1 MNKYILPI
9 ACIAYIILCT
19 RCMVDKTFL
28 DEAEIAWFQ
37 CYDKGDTLIFQSK
50 NHKQIILK
58 VDTISVYNPRNHN
71 PFDWEGMSIYHYF
84 EISNDINGRGVIGIS
99 EVNKQISKKRNG
111 NIPDIYFRIEKSGIY
126 YDDGLQ
132 IYFGDAAVYDYGRK
146 FLNKAKE
153 SYMSNNK
160 DCIFR
165 ASDYM
170 IEKDPND
177 SITDFVWSRERGLL
191 SFTVRDTATYQFI
204 ERIPRNKSSATGLQ

>member
-1 MNKYILPI
+1 MRNSYFI
-9 ACIAYIILCT
+9 AIIVLTLSMTGCK
-19 RCMVDKTFL
+19 MKKFFI
-28 DEAEIAWFQ
+28 DESDIAWFQ
-37 CYDKGDTLIFQSK
+37 CYENGDTLIFQSDGGSLIK
-50 NHKQIILK
+50 YT
-58 VDTISVYNPRNHN
+58 VDTIYIKNPLNNN
-71 PFDWEGMSIYHYF
+71 PYDWEGTSLTKYF
-84 EISNDINGRGVIGIS
+84 EVTDRINGIGIIKL
-99 EVNKQISKKRNG
+99 NKNTVILNNKPKNKVADVSFYIQ
-111 NIPDIYFRIEKSGIY
+111 KSGIY

-153 SYMSNNK
+153 SYMSDKK

-191 SFTVRDTATYQFI
+191 SFTVRDTATYRLV